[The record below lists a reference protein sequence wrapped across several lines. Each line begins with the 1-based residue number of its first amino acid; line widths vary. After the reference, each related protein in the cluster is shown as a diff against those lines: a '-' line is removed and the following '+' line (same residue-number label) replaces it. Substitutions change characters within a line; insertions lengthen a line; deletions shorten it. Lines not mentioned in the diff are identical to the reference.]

1 MFKVPD
7 NIRQRLLLAHLTPA
21 RLSQVADALEK
32 GINEHNLDDA
42 AIDLEY
48 TLPGDVFNE
57 ADLLPS
63 ITIGLRKA
71 VPPPPKPKLELP
83 GD

>member
-1 MFKVPD
+1 
-7 NIRQRLLLAHLTPA
+7 
-21 RLSQVADALEK
+21 
-32 GINEHNLDDA
+32 
-42 AIDLEY
+42 
-48 TLPGDVFNE
+48 LPGDVFNE